1 MSDYTDHNNLILAAL
16 EEALVAGDEADRDD
30 TADKTFGLPED
41 LRGHLD
47 AMNDKADSS
56 ATAAFT
62 NLVTG
67 IAIKIAYPNVDVRFH
82 QI

>member
-47 AMNDKADSS
+47 AMNDKADCQS
-56 ATAAFT
+56 AFKTD
-62 NLVTG
+62 
-67 IAIKIAYPNVDVRFH
+67 PS
-82 QI
+82 